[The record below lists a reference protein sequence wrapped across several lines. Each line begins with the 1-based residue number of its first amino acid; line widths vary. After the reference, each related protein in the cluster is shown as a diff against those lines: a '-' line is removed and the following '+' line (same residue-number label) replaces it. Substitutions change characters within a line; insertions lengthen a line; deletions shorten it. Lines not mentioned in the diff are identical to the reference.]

1 MKGLF
6 TAEELN
12 ADNAKDKA
20 AKTAFLNKVV
30 DFVAAAHNRSP
41 NVKVSSIISGKDA
54 DRTNVLLQLLADAVN
69 KGVDN
74 AACVSKALG
83 LKQIVDENPPK
94 AEKREKKKEPATS
107 RLDTSQDLSKRV
119 AGYSRKRMPTSTRS
133 RERLGRSREVLKV
146 KGKEE
151 SLVESKHAAEI
162 SSNILESKQP
172 PTPSSPHPEIVADAK
187 VPLPTATPIEGT
199 LSPPLLSRPSRP
211 PSPKDTIKPA
221 EGKLLLI
228 RVSNGQVRNQM
239 YSGPVI
245 SSVAGIMMENEALSD
260 DDDAFIEEET
270 VTGVQLLRAGGENN
284 LIDDGESKE
293 NHGGLV
299 TKLLQS
305 KKELSV
311 GDTTAPAGAKLS
323 SMVVFNEA
331 AKKRERESIE
341 CEMERLCQDLQD
353 LTRSALPLGKLMDF
367 MQEDFESMQM
377 EYKEWKSENE
387 RLQQQLKKTDRA
399 LKRNGGT
406 NVACD
411 GELDS
416 TIRG

>member
-1 MKGLF
+1 
-6 TAEELN
+6 
-12 ADNAKDKA
+12 
-20 AKTAFLNKVV
+20 
-30 DFVAAAHNRSP
+30 
-41 NVKVSSIISGKDA
+41 
-54 DRTNVLLQLLADAVN
+54 NVLLQLLADAVN

-146 KGKEE
+146 KNDDSPKNNLHESQVPKGKEE

-221 EGKLLLI
+221 EELLQTEIPTIVEHPTKQTPGRIPMTTNPSDSSTNLG
-228 RVSNGQVRNQM
+228 VSNGQVRNQM

-323 SMVVFNEA
+323 VRTYAIVWLYLMKQRKNGNESPSN
-331 AKKRERESIE
+331 AKWKGFVRIYKTS
-341 CEMERLCQDLQD
+341 
-353 LTRSALPLGKLMDF
+353 LGRHFLWA
-367 MQEDFESMQM
+367 S
-377 EYKEWKSENE
+377 
-387 RLQQQLKKTDRA
+387 
-399 LKRNGGT
+399 
-406 NVACD
+406 
-411 GELDS
+411 
-416 TIRG
+416 